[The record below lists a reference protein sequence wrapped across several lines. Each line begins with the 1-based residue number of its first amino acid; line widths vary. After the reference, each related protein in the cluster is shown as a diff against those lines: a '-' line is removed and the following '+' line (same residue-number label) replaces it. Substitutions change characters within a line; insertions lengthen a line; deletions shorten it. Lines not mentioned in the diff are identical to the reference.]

1 MTTFVSTADAARDAS
16 YEDRRRIQDETADM
30 AARLRRE
37 MDAGLSPEDMKRA
50 QAEKA
55 AVDAAADIL
64 EKLFK

>member
-1 MTTFVSTADAARDAS
+1 MTTFVSAADAARDAS

-30 AARLRRE
+30 AVRLRRE

-64 EKLFK
+64 EKLFT

>member
-1 MTTFVSTADAARDAS
+1 MTTFVSAADAARDAS
-16 YEDRRRIQDETADM
+16 SEDRRRNQDETADM
-30 AARLRRE
+30 AVRLRRE